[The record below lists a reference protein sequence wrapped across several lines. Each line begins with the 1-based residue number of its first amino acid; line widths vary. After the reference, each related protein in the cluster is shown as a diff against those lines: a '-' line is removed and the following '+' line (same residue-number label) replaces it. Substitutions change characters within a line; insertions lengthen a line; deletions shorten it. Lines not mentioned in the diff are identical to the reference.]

1 MRSKLNKNKK
11 IIIIVVISIILILA
25 IIAIAL
31 YFTLKKKSIMVD
43 EKNIMVNEKN
53 IMVNENGMM
62 TKFSGSF
69 LGQNPPLT
77 PITYLTGYWMWTW
90 GGEGGGNPPSICD
103 IGIRF
108 GGEVPKTAIDNNIN
122 MASSL
127 TSREKFLNLGG
138 GLESGIWQ
146 LTDFDYINSKLSNI
160 KSKGWTGVCFDIE
173 VCPPSISFVNAFAD
187 CFAKCKAA
195 GLKVLVTMSHT
206 VPYGCNTG
214 IPISYCGKSQTDAQ
228 TNCGT
233 QKAVKC
239 SSGSS
244 VGCEKG
250 ENCYDGITCLG
261 GGAGQGM
268 DLVNAW
274 IKDPNIDYLSP
285 QLYTEGHTLEPTDL
299 SMFSTAIAK
308 IVPSIPYDT
317 DWNNIQNL
325 GIVPAGYLAWLR
337 TKVPIVNYCGTSWA
351 NANTNCASAANCVS
365 SNNECPSGQS
375 CYTGITCIKPVNLC
389 GTNWNT
395 VNCSSS
401 QKCPGGTNGECPQGQ
416 SCFASKCI
424 NLCGTNSNNVNC
436 TTSQKCPGGTDGEC
450 PSGQKCWGNN
460 TC

>member
-1 MRSKLNKNKK
+1 MRIKLNKKK
-11 IIIIVVISIILILA
+11 IIIIIVISIILILA

-31 YFTLKKKSIMVD
+31 YFTLKKKSI
-43 EKNIMVNEKN
+43 I
-53 IMVNENGMM
+53 VNENGMM
-62 TKFSGSF
+62 TQFSGSS

-77 PITYLTGYWMWTW
+77 PLTYLTGYWMWTW
-90 GGEGGGNPPSICD
+90 GGEGGGNPPAICD

-138 GLESGIWQ
+138 GLETGIWQ
-146 LTDFDYINSKLSNI
+146 LTDFDYINSQLSNI
-160 KSKGWTGVCFDIE
+160 KSKGWTGLCFDIE
-173 VCPPSISFVNAFAD
+173 VCTPGVSFVNAFAN
-187 CFAKCKAA
+187 CFAKCKAV

-206 VPYGCNTG
+206 IPYQC
-214 IPISYCGKSQTDAQ
+214 Q
-228 TNCGT
+228 
-233 QKAVKC
+233 
-239 SSGSS
+239 SGS
-244 VGCEKG
+244 
-250 ENCYDGITCLG
+250 
-261 GGAGQGM
+261 GQGM
-268 DLVNAW
+268 DLVNSW
-274 IKDPNIDYLSP
+274 IKDANIDYLSP

-337 TKVPIVNYCGTSWA
+337 TKAPTVNYCGTSWD

-365 SNNECPSGQS
+365 SNSECPSGQQ
-375 CYTGITCIKPVNLC
+375 CFNGITCTKPVNLC

-401 QKCPGGTNGECPQGQ
+401 QKCPLGTNGECPKGQ

-424 NLCGTNSNNVNC
+424 NLCGSNWNTVNC
-436 TTSQKCPGGTDGEC
+436 NTSQKCPGGTDGEC